1 MAWQSESLSKRVGTI
16 DSDSAIGGGTQNFS
30 GDAETLQI
38 RAQSE
43 TWCIGVKNEATVGNR
58 DFVIGLDDNE
68 VTDNKYTIQNEGK
81 SGINTCAQ

>member
-43 TWCIGVKNEATVGNR
+43 TWFMGV
-58 DFVIGLDDNE
+58 
-68 VTDNKYTIQNEGK
+68 
-81 SGINTCAQ
+81 

>member
-38 RAQSE
+38 RAQP
-43 TWCIGVKNEATVGNR
+43 
-58 DFVIGLDDNE
+58 GLW
-68 VTDNKYTIQNEGK
+68 VFKMK
-81 SGINTCAQ
+81 LL